1 MPIPAKDPR
10 REEVMPTHILLPN
23 SQGLL
28 FHAPNPVVTANWT
41 SFMLSTQRSHSTR
54 EYLMSTE
61 ENKTIAKR
69 VYSTFTEAIRT
80 RNMNLLDQILTPNGI
95 DHNPAPGQGPGIEGV
110 KQTFAGFSIAFPDLE
125 FTVEDQIAEGD
136 RVVSRVKT
144 QGTHKGEFMGIGP
157 TGKRVTA
164 TGIDIVRIANGK
176 IVERWGEFDNMAI
189 LQQIGAL
196 PGPKR

>member
-1 MPIPAKDPR
+1 
-10 REEVMPTHILLPN
+10 
-23 SQGLL
+23 
-28 FHAPNPVVTANWT
+28 
-41 SFMLSTQRSHSTR
+41 
-54 EYLMSTE
+54 MSLE
-61 ENKTIAKR
+61 ENKAIAKR

-80 RNMNLLDQILTPNGI
+80 RNMNLLDQVLTPNGI

-125 FTVEDQIAEGD
+125 FAVEDQIAEGD
-136 RVVSRVKT
+136 KVVSRVKT

-176 IVERWGEFDNMAI
+176 VVERWGEFDNMAI

>member
-1 MPIPAKDPR
+1 M
-10 REEVMPTHILLPN
+10 
-23 SQGLL
+23 
-28 FHAPNPVVTANWT
+28 
-41 SFMLSTQRSHSTR
+41 
-54 EYLMSTE
+54 
-61 ENKTIAKR
+61 
-69 VYSTFTEAIRT
+69 
-80 RNMNLLDQILTPNGI
+80 
-95 DHNPAPGQGPGIEGV
+95 
-110 KQTFAGFSIAFPDLE
+110 
-125 FTVEDQIAEGD
+125 
-136 RVVSRVKT
+136 VSRVKT